1 MRDIKSFIPCVHCG
15 GISIRIVKRKDKSEY
30 GLCRDCY
37 DSEYRSVEG
46 VWKNKNG
53 IGFMRG
59 NLKKIQIFWWRKWL
73 IENLRGL

>member
-1 MRDIKSFIPCVHCG
+1 MVNAKSFIKSFIPCVHCG

-46 VWKNKNG
+46 V
-53 IGFMRG
+53 
-59 NLKKIQIFWWRKWL
+59 
-73 IENLRGL
+73 